1 MVIARPLQKQAKL
14 QLGATPSTP
23 LAKSTPVVEISKHKG
38 RTTSSDSVRSKI
50 PKAPYRRRDE
60 SERMP
65 IKGVNA
71 QYLYFQLNRD
81 RIFEKNKGVT
91 YLQSREISAV
101 EWASLDVEGRTKY
114 KDMQA
119 EDKKRYLK
127 ELEAYNTKIALTQ
140 STALATSDGYDEL
153 LTYSSS

>member
-1 MVIARPLQKQAKL
+1 M
-14 QLGATPSTP
+14 
-23 LAKSTPVVEISKHKG
+23 E
-38 RTTSSDSVRSKI
+38 
-50 PKAPYRRRDE
+50 
-60 SERMP
+60 
-65 IKGVNA
+65 A

-81 RIFEKNKGVT
+81 RIFEQNEGVT
-91 YLQSREISAV
+91 YLQSKQISQV
-101 EWASLDVEGRTKY
+101 EWANLDVEGRTKY

-127 ELEAYNTKIALTQ
+127 ELEAYNTKLALTQ

>member
-1 MVIARPLQKQAKL
+1 
-14 QLGATPSTP
+14 
-23 LAKSTPVVEISKHKG
+23 
-38 RTTSSDSVRSKI
+38 
-50 PKAPYRRRDE
+50 
-60 SERMP
+60 MP